1 MTNSHGKQNLFPFK
15 NIVKNPDVY
24 AGFHHPGHSSIKTL
38 TDGIIIHHPCLM
50 MVIQITILLFKH
62 SIGSNSY
69 SNLIYVDDLNASIIS
84 LINSILSL
92 ILFKPFK
99 TPKQEL

>member
-1 MTNSHGKQNLFPFK
+1 
-15 NIVKNPDVY
+15 
-24 AGFHHPGHSSIKTL
+24 
-38 TDGIIIHHPCLM
+38 M
-50 MVIQITILLFKH
+50 MFIQITILLFKH